1 MPTTRETYPI
11 EFRGGLLSN
20 MSPLQQGINM
30 PGSARVLKNFEPS
43 IEGGYR
49 RIEGYS
55 KYDDNIIP
63 PYGAPV
69 VTGAGQSGTTLNI
82 ANIRKAPVAGDTLK
96 IIHAT
101 AAVNGAISNTTAL
114 VLDTNVGTLAAGM
127 EVTGTGISGTVTIAS
142 VTNQNNIVLS
152 SAQTLTDDVDLTFFK
167 VYTIATGGVSFNST
181 NKSAAL
187 TLTSSLLD
195 PPSNG
200 QTVEFVSTTN
210 KHLTLGVGVFVDQV
224 IVAKNQSLFRTSG
237 NGYTLINV
245 PSYGT
250 SVLVNGA
257 SQTGTS
263 LAIDGL
269 TSTPQIGDVFKIAA
283 AGPTAVVNGAT
294 SSTTALV
301 VDGNVGTIVAGM
313 TVSGDGIPDGVTVA
327 SLSNQNNLV
336 LSAAQSVAN
345 DVALTFSITTDKIYA
360 ITSTPS
366 VSSGGSTLT
375 IAPALASSPAD
386 NAVITFLSTS
396 RESASK
402 TRFSR
407 YNYSGTE
414 KIAIVDGVNTPALY
428 DRTSFTDLNDAPN
441 DVVGAKF
448 VVSFKNQLLFAKG
461 SNIAFTAPYT
471 DNDFTAANGAGTINV
486 GNEVT
491 GLIVFR
497 EQLIIFTESS
507 IQRLVGNTVSDF
519 QLQPITTDIGCIDE
533 DTMQEIGG
541 DVMFLA
547 PDGLR
552 LLSATERLG
561 DFGLSVVSKPIQ
573 EEATS
578 FISSHTSFTS
588 VVIRKKSQYRIL
600 GYKTNLTNRSSKG
613 ILGTQFSGQGGE
625 GMAWAEVQGIN
636 AHVADSRFYLGK
648 ETVVFSNDDGYLYS
662 MENGSSFDGGN
673 VETSFATPYLPISD
687 PRVRKTFYKML
698 LYTDPRGSVS
708 FDISLKL
715 DFDQKNSVQPT
726 KIDFSNQTG
735 QVAFFGSTTFGS
747 SAVYSSKLL
756 TLFESQM
763 IGTGYVVSLQFT
775 SDSTDPP
782 FSLDAIT
789 LEYGTNTRR

>member
-1 MPTTRETYPI
+1 
-11 EFRGGLLSN
+11 L
-20 MSPLQQGINM
+20 
-30 PGSARVLKNFEPS
+30 
-43 IEGGYR
+43 
-49 RIEGYS
+49 YS
-55 KYDDNIIP
+55 
-63 PYGAPV
+63 V
-69 VTGAGQSGTTLNI
+69 
-82 ANIRKAPVAGDTLK
+82 
-96 IIHAT
+96 
-101 AAVNGAISNTTAL
+101 
-114 VLDTNVGTLAAGM
+114 
-127 EVTGTGISGTVTIAS
+127 
-142 VTNQNNIVLS
+142 
-152 SAQTLTDDVDLTFFK
+152 QTLPYDVDLTFFK

-250 SVLVNGA
+250 SVLVNGG

-327 SLSNQNNLV
+327 SLSDQNNLV

-345 DVALTFSITTDKIYA
+345 DVALTFSITTDKIYT
-360 ITSTPS
+360 ITSTPA

-448 VVSFKNQLLFAKG
+448 VVSFK
-461 SNIAFTAPYT
+461 
-471 DNDFTAANGAGTINV
+471 
-486 GNEVT
+486 
-491 GLIVFR
+491 
-497 EQLIIFTESS
+497 
-507 IQRLVGNTVSDF
+507 
-519 QLQPITTDIGCIDE
+519 IG
-533 DTMQEIGG
+533 
-541 DVMFLA
+541 
-547 PDGLR
+547 R
-552 LLSATERLG
+552 
-561 DFGLSVVSKPIQ
+561 
-573 EEATS
+573 
-578 FISSHTSFTS
+578 
-588 VVIRKKSQYRIL
+588 
-600 GYKTNLTNRSSKG
+600 
-613 ILGTQFSGQGGE
+613 
-625 GMAWAEVQGIN
+625 
-636 AHVADSRFYLGK
+636 AHV
-648 ETVVFSNDDGYLYS
+648 
-662 MENGSSFDGGN
+662 
-673 VETSFATPYLPISD
+673 
-687 PRVRKTFYKML
+687 
-698 LYTDPRGSVS
+698 
-708 FDISLKL
+708 
-715 DFDQKNSVQPT
+715 
-726 KIDFSNQTG
+726 
-735 QVAFFGSTTFGS
+735 
-747 SAVYSSKLL
+747 
-756 TLFESQM
+756 
-763 IGTGYVVSLQFT
+763 
-775 SDSTDPP
+775 
-782 FSLDAIT
+782 
-789 LEYGTNTRR
+789 